1 MLMQRVYASRAVRPF
16 TDQELVA
23 LLRQARERNQSHG
36 ITGLLVYREQTFLQ
50 ALEGESLL
58 LDPVWRAI
66 AADRR
71 HADIVEL
78 RCGPVA
84 ARSYAEWSMG
94 FFNATWN
101 GCVALAGYAR
111 FMDLDF
117 TPEGLAMD
125 PERAMGFLQWIRSAG
140 AEG

>member
-1 MLMQRVYASRAVRPF
+1 MLMQRVYASRALRPF
-16 TDQELVA
+16 TDQELIA
-23 LLRQARERNQSHG
+23 LLGQSRERNQRHG

-50 ALEGESLL
+50 ALEGEALL

-66 AADRR
+66 SADRR
-71 HADIVEL
+71 HAGIVEL

-84 ARSYAEWSMG
+84 ARSYGDWSMG

-101 GCVALAGYAR
+101 GCVALPGYAR

-117 TPEGLAMD
+117 TPGGLAMD
-125 PERAMGFLQWIRSAG
+125 PERALGFLQWIRSAG